1 MQHYGAQIFERL
13 NARRMPRTLVPGFAG
28 GGLVVPVPARRRRRG
43 GSYATLNLTI
53 GGEVFGGLMAP
64 RETAER
70 LIRFAT
76 PRKEEGG
83 RGRHGSRG
91 ADALQD

>member
-1 MQHYGAQIFERL
+1 M
-13 NARRMPRTLVPGFAG
+13 RMPRTLVPGFAG
-28 GGLVVPVPARRRRRG
+28 GGLVAARCRPMAAAG
-43 GSYATLNLTI
+43 AAAAYATLNLTI

-76 PRKEEGG
+76 SEEQKKAGRRPAWFEGG
-83 RGRHGSRG
+83 
-91 ADALQD
+91 